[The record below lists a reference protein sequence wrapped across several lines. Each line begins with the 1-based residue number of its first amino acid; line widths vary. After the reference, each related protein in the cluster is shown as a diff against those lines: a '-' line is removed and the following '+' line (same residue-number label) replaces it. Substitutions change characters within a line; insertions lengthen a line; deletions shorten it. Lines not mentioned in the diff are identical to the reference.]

1 MLKDL
6 QGTFIFAVC
15 LLAFTAIVFF
25 FKYGQERAQ
34 SRILVAENIATQN
47 KVLNVEIESARRA
60 REAERISRIAEE
72 SAKAN
77 IEKARQARDML
88 DKAKASSAV
97 TQKEVVDRL
106 NAQLER
112 EADARIAAEK
122 ASAELAAQRDILR
135 KAMTDTKESLE
146 KLMEQK
152 SKHSSSEIL
161 RMRNP
166 LKDRERE
173 IEALKKRQ
181 AELERLRDEAI
192 RSQLS
197 TAREIESRGGVIT
210 VSRNKLIY
218 TPAIRSLD

>member
-60 REAERISRIAEE
+60 REAERLSRIAEE

-161 RMRNP
+161 RMRNL

-218 TPAIRSLD
+218 SPAIRSLD